1 MNSRA
6 ARIAKSFRVVRA
18 NKPGSSQSKY
28 ASLSNQVITVPPLG
42 TTQDPLSSTAN
53 VTGIVQLSGSV
64 DQPMNGVSLANIQE
78 VVTLD
83 SPDKHRQWGIVSQTM
98 PNTVIVP
105 QFNLEK
111 PVTAAQWVTAIQ
123 PGSQT
128 IVITSHHPENAATD
142 PADLLRRHELGG
154 VVADQIVTLA
164 AQKPVHYFSNVL
176 TVEGGKGGV
185 SRYSYRV
192 SEGVVPWRIMLTQCW
207 LRRVTAE
214 EST

>member
-6 ARIAKSFRVVRA
+6 ARIAKSFKVVRA
-18 NKPGSSQSKY
+18 GETGASQSKY
-28 ASLSNQVITVPPLG
+28 DVITVPPLG
-42 TTQDPLSSTAN
+42 TTQDTLTGAAT
-53 VTGIVQLSGSV
+53 VTSIVQLAGSEP
-64 DQPMNGVSLANIQE
+64 QPMNGVALANTQE
-78 VVTLD
+78 VVTLHA
-83 SPDKHRQWGIVSQTM
+83 PGKNRQWGIVSQTM

-105 QFNLEK
+105 HFNLER
-111 PVTAAQWVTAIQ
+111 PVTAQQWVTAVQ
-123 PGSQT
+123 PGPQT
-128 IVITSHHPENAATD
+128 IVISSQHPESAAAD
-142 PADLLRRHELGG
+142 PSDLLRRHEMGG

-185 SRYSYRV
+185 SRYEYRV

-207 LRRVTAE
+207 LRHVTAE

>member
-1 MNSRA
+1 
-6 ARIAKSFRVVRA
+6 
-18 NKPGSSQSKY
+18 
-28 ASLSNQVITVPPLG
+28 VPPLG
-42 TTQDPLSSTAN
+42 ATQDLLSGTAN
-53 VTGIVQLSGSV
+53 VTAIVQLPGSV
-64 DQPMNGVSLANIQE
+64 AQPMNGVSLANTQE

-83 SPDKHRQWGIVSQTM
+83 LPGQWGVVSQTM

-105 QFNLEK
+105 QFNLER
-111 PVTAAQWVTAIQ
+111 PVTAQQWVTATQ
-123 PGSQT
+123 PGPQT
-128 IVITSHHPENAATD
+128 IVITSQHPESSVAD
-142 PADLLRRHELGG
+142 PTDLLRRHELGG
-154 VVADQIVTLA
+154 VVADQMVTLA

-176 TVEGGKGGV
+176 TVEGGAGGV